1 MPIDKTKASKFM
13 SLILRHDPGAADIAL
28 DGRGWAVIDEMLA
41 GMARKGYPI
50 TRQVLDEIVAEDGKQ
65 RYTISDDGL
74 RIRANQGHSMA
85 VDVELEELR
94 PPAVLFHGT
103 ASRFADAIRRDGLK
117 AMSRQ
122 HVHLSIDEPTAI
134 IVGKRHGKPVVFRID
149 ARRMADA
156 GIKFLR
162 SANNVW
168 LVAAVPPEYLTELP
182 GRTPNDV
189 AARVT
194 TPSSVSTPPAKGPIA
209 SGG

>member
-1 MPIDKTKASKFM
+1 MPIDKTKASKFV
-13 SLILRHDPGAADIAL
+13 SLILRHDPGAAGIAL
-28 DGRGWAVIDEMLA
+28 DERGWAVIDEMLA

-50 TRQVLDEIVAEDGKQ
+50 TRQVLDEIVAEDAKQ

-74 RIRANQGHSMA
+74 RIRANQGHSIA

-94 PPAVLFHGT
+94 PPDVLFHGT
-103 ASRFADAIRRDGLK
+103 ASRFADAIRHDGLK

-122 HVHLSIDEPTAI
+122 HVHLSIDEPTAV

-149 ARRMADA
+149 AKRMADA
-156 GIKFLR
+156 GTKFLR

-182 GRTPNDV
+182 
-189 AARVT
+189 
-194 TPSSVSTPPAKGPIA
+194 A
-209 SGG
+209 SHG